1 VLRLRPSRLPFSGP
15 FGYFA
20 ALNPNLRNIPVATRI
35 PLERIRNIGISAHI
49 DSGKTT
55 LTERILFYTGRI
67 HAIHEVRGKDG
78 VGAKMDS
85 MDLEREK
92 GITIQSAAT
101 YCVWKGS
108 KGQFEDININII
120 DTPGHVDFTIE
131 VERALRVLDGAILVL
146 DSGKGVQSQSITV
159 DRQMKR
165 YRVPRIAFVN
175 KMDNPGAN
183 YERVAE
189 MLKEKLGH
197 HPVKLQVPMGA
208 EDKFVGLIDPIGGK
222 AYFFEGSDGE
232 IVKEVEIPAEYV
244 EKAKHAREE
253 IVSQVADVDDT
264 LAEKFINEEPV
275 TNEELK
281 AAIRRATL
289 ALKMT
294 PVMCGSAIKNKGVQ
308 LLLDGVVE
316 YLPNPTE
323 VVNEGHDQDNA
334 EAKIVIESDSSKPFV
349 GLAFKLQQDKYGQLT
364 YFRIY
369 QGQVTSGDTIYN
381 ISNERRKVRVPRMF
395 RMHSDDREELQTAEA
410 GDIVAFYGVEASSGE
425 TFTDGKMNV
434 TLTSMHVPA
443 AVISLAVAPKD
454 RAAEA
459 NFSKALNR
467 FTKEDPT
474 FRVHQ
479 DEESQ
484 QTIISGMGELH
495 LDIYMERMRREYNC
509 DVIAGK
515 PQVAY
520 RETVTQRSEIAYT
533 HKKQTGG
540 SGQYGKIGGFMEPL
554 PSDAVETYEFVDEIV
569 GGAIPKEFIGA
580 CDKGFKE
587 AIKRGALIGFP
598 IVGVRVTIN
607 DGASHAVDSSEMA
620 FKTAALMGF
629 REAYPGSKPTI
640 LEPIM
645 KVEVEAPVEFQG
657 SVVGQVNQRRG
668 VILETKSDDVVTITA
683 QVPLNTMFGYSTD
696 LRSATQGKGNYTME
710 FAHYA
715 PVPKQEQET
724 MIKEYREKQAKEAAA
739 RK

>member
-1 VLRLRPSRLPFSGP
+1 M
-15 FGYFA
+15 A
-20 ALNPNLRNIPVATRI
+20 ARI
-35 PLERIRNIGISAHI
+35 PLDRIRNIGISAHI

-67 HAIHEVRGKDG
+67 HKIHEVRGKDG

-85 MDLEREK
+85 MELEREK

-101 YCVWKGS
+101 YCVWEGS
-108 KGQFEDININII
+108 QEQFAEKPININII

-159 DRQMKR
+159 DKQMKR

-183 YERVAE
+183 YERVSA
-189 MLKEKLGH
+189 MLKEKLNH
-197 HPVKLQVPMGA
+197 HPVMIQLPMGA
-208 EDKFVGLIDPIGGK
+208 ESKFAGIIDPIIGK
-222 AYFFEGSDGE
+222 AFFFEGADGE
-232 IVKEVEIPAEYV
+232 EVKEVDIPAEYV
-244 EKAKHAREE
+244 KEAAAARERMISE
-253 IVSQVADVDDT
+253 VADVDDI
-264 LAEKFINEEPV
+264 LAEKFINEEPISV
-275 TNEELK
+275 DELR

-308 LLLDGVVE
+308 LLLDGVVH
-316 YLPNPTE
+316 YLPRPTD
-323 VVNEGHDQDNA
+323 VLNEGHDQLKG
-334 EAKIVIESDSSKPFV
+334 EERVVVESDPSKPFV
-349 GLAFKLQQDKYGQLT
+349 GLAFKLQQDKFGQLT
-364 YFRIY
+364 YFRVY
-369 QGQVTSGDTIYN
+369 QGTVTAGDTIYN
-381 ISNERRKVRVPRMF
+381 VSNEMRKVRVPRMF
-395 RMHSDDREELQTAEA
+395 RMHSDDREEIESAEA

-425 TFTDGKMNV
+425 TFTDGKVNW
-434 TLTSMHVPA
+434 TLTSMYVPA
-443 AVISLAVAPKD
+443 AVISLAVTPKD
-454 RAAEA
+454 RAMEV

-509 DVIAGK
+509 DVIGGK

-520 RETVTQRSEIAYT
+520 RETVTRRAEINYT
-533 HKKQTGG
+533 HRKQTGG
-540 SGQYGKIGGFMEPL
+540 SGQYAKIMGYIEPL
-554 PSDAVETYEFVDEIV
+554 PSDAVEAYEFVDDV
-569 GGAIPKEFIGA
+569 TGGSIPREFISS

-587 AIKRGALIGFP
+587 SVRKGTMIGFP
-598 IVGVRVTIN
+598 VVGIRCAVN

-620 FKTAALMGF
+620 FKTAAIMGF
-629 REAYPGSKPTI
+629 REAYANAAPTI

-645 KVEVEAPVEFQG
+645 KVEIDVPTEYQG
-657 SVVGQVNQRRG
+657 AVVGQVNQRRG
-668 VILETKSDDVVTITA
+668 VILETVGGDSVSVTCE
-683 QVPLNTMFGYSTD
+683 VPLNAMFGYSTD
-696 LRSATQGKGNYTME
+696 LRSATQGKGTFTME
-710 FAHYA
+710 FARYA
-715 PVPKQEQET
+715 IVPKQEQEE
-724 MIKEYREKQAKEAAA
+724 MKKLYREKLAAEAK
-739 RK
+739 K

>member
-1 VLRLRPSRLPFSGP
+1 M
-15 FGYFA
+15 A
-20 ALNPNLRNIPVATRI
+20 QI

-101 YCVWKGS
+101 YCVWNGWDRKLP
-108 KGQFEDININII
+108 EHNINII

-159 DRQMKR
+159 DKQMKR
-165 YRVPRIAFVN
+165 YKVPRIAFVN

-208 EDKFVGLIDPIGGK
+208 EDKFVGLIDPIINK
-222 AYFFEGSDGE
+222 AYFFEGEDGE
-232 IVKEVEIPAEYV
+232 NVKEVDVPAEYV
-244 EKAKHAREE
+244 EATKKAREE
-253 IVSQVADVDDT
+253 MIAQVADVDDK
-264 LAEKFINEEPV
+264 LAEKFLAEEPISV
-275 TNEELK
+275 EELR

-294 PVMCGSAIKNKGVQ
+294 PVMCGSAFRNKGVQ
-308 LLLDGVVE
+308 NLLDGVC
-316 YLPNPTE
+316 YFLPNPTE
-323 VVNEGHDQDNA
+323 VENIAHDQANN
-334 EAKIVIESDSSKPFV
+334 EAKVVLDGVDQSKPFV
-349 GLAFKLQQDKYGQLT
+349 GLAFKLQKDQYGQLT
-364 YFRIY
+364 YFRVY
-369 QGQVTSGDTIYN
+369 QGKISTGDTIVN
-381 ISNERRKVRVPRMF
+381 TSNQLRKERVPRMF
-395 RMHSDDREELQTAEA
+395 RMHSDDREEVKQAVA
-410 GDIVAFYGVEASSGE
+410 GDIVAFYGIEASSGE
-425 TFTDGKMNV
+425 SFTDGKVNY

-443 AVISLAVAPKD
+443 AVISLAVQPKD
-454 RAAEA
+454 RAGEA

-479 DEESQ
+479 DEESG

-509 DVIAGK
+509 DTIAGK
-515 PQVAY
+515 PQVAF
-520 RETVTQRSEIAYT
+520 RETITQRGEFAYT

-540 SGQYGKIGGFMEPL
+540 SGQYGRVCGFVEPL
-554 PSDAVETYEFVDEIV
+554 PGDAVETYEFVDEIV
-569 GGAIPKEFIGA
+569 GGAIPREFISA
-580 CDKGFKE
+580 CDKGFRE
-587 AIKRGALIGFP
+587 AIKRGPQVGFQ

-607 DGASHAVDSSEMA
+607 DGASHAVDSSEQA

-629 REAYPGSKPTI
+629 REGFSNAKPTI

-645 KVEVEAPVEFQG
+645 KVEVDAPIEFQG
-657 SVVGQVNQRRG
+657 AVQGQVNQRRG
-668 VILETKSDDVVTITA
+668 VIMDTVTDGGQVTVVA
-683 QVPLNTMFGYSTD
+683 EVPLSTMFGYSTD
-696 LRSATQGKGNYTME
+696 LRSATQGKGNFTME
-710 FAHYA
+710 FAKYS
-715 PVPKQEQET
+715 PVPRNEQEE
-724 MIKEYREKQAKEAAA
+724 MVKKYKEKQAAEAAS

>member
-1 VLRLRPSRLPFSGP
+1 V
-15 FGYFA
+15 A
-20 ALNPNLRNIPVATRI
+20 ARI
-35 PLERIRNIGISAHI
+35 PLDRIRNIGISAHI

-67 HAIHEVRGKDG
+67 HRIHEVRGKDG

-85 MDLEREK
+85 MELEREK

-108 KGQFEDININII
+108 KTQFEDHNVNII

-165 YRVPRIAFVN
+165 YKVPRIAFVN

-183 YERVAE
+183 YERVSD

-208 EDKFVGLIDPIGGK
+208 EAGFKGVIDPIIGK
-222 AYFFEGSDGE
+222 AYFFDGDDGE
-232 IVKEVEIPAEYV
+232 IVREEEVPAEFAAR
-244 EKAKHAREE
+244 AKEARQE
-253 IVSQVADVDDT
+253 IVQQVADVDDI

-275 TNEELK
+275 TNDELR

-294 PVMCGSAIKNKGVQ
+294 PVMCGSAFRNKGVQ
-308 LLLDGVVE
+308 LLLDGVVY
-316 YLPNPTE
+316 YLPKPTDI
-323 VVNEGHDQDNA
+323 VNEAHDQTKG
-334 EAKIVIESDSSKPFV
+334 EEKVILESDPKKPFV
-349 GLAFKLQQDKYGQLT
+349 ALAFKLQQDKFGQLT
-364 YFRIY
+364 YFRVY
-369 QGQVTSGDTIYN
+369 QGSVSAGDTIYN
-381 ISNERRKVRVPRMF
+381 TSNEMRKVRVPRMF
-395 RMHSDDREELQTAEA
+395 RMHSDDREEIQTAEC

-425 TFTDGKMNV
+425 TFTDGKFNV
-434 TLTSMHVPA
+434 TLTSMHVAA

-454 RAAEA
+454 RAGEG

-509 DVIAGK
+509 EVVAGK

-520 RETVTQRSEIAYT
+520 RETITQKAEFAYT
-533 HKKQTGG
+533 HRKQTGG
-540 SGQYGKIGGFMEPL
+540 SGQFARVCGYIEPL
-554 PSDAVETYEFVDEIV
+554 PPDAVETYEFVDDVV
-569 GGAIPKEFIGA
+569 GGAIPREFIPA

-587 AIKRGALIGFP
+587 AIRKGTLIGFP
-598 IVGVRVTIN
+598 VVGLRCSVD
-607 DGASHAVDSSEMA
+607 DGLSHAVDSSEMA

-629 REAYPGSKPTI
+629 REAYAQAKPTI
-640 LEPIM
+640 LEPLM
-645 KVEVEAPVEFQG
+645 KVEIDVPSEYQG

-668 VILETKSDDVVTITA
+668 TIIDTLAGDTVTVTCE
-683 QVPLNTMFGYSTD
+683 VPLNTMFGYSTD
-696 LRSATQGKGNYTME
+696 LRSATQGKGNFTME
-710 FAHYA
+710 FSRYA
-715 PVPKQEQET
+715 VVPRQEQEE
-724 MIKEYREKQAKEAAA
+724 MMKKYREKLAAEAAA
-739 RK
+739 KK